1 MDRKM
6 LLEESN
12 LRLAWDCHSS
22 NYLDRH
28 LVSGVQDPRING
40 QSILTRA
47 WLADTLCPGRFDALI
62 DEKLRFGAVLTWI
75 AQELERGS
83 TRYELLDAV
92 ESTDRTRAPH
102 FVLATD
108 LPDGSFDCLY
118 CHDLLEHLSLDAL
131 ECALAEMHRI
141 ACGEILLHLFNGKP
155 GGDHEIVPVER
166 YHRNRL
172 SLERIAGFFERLG
185 ATVTVLEMDRWL
197 REKTGS
203 PAYHNPHAFS
213 LLVEK
218 ASGLAK

>member
-1 MDRKM
+1 M
-6 LLEESN
+6 LLEKSN

-28 LVSGVQDPRING
+28 VVSGVQDPRING

-47 WLADTLCPGRFDALI
+47 WLADTLWPGRFDALI
-62 DEKLRFGAVLTWI
+62 DEELRFGAVLTWI
-75 AQELERGS
+75 AMELERRS

-131 ECALAEMHRI
+131 ECALAEMFRI
-141 ACGEILLHLFNGKP
+141 ARTDILLHFFNGKSS
-155 GGDHEIVPVER
+155 GDHEVIPVGR
-166 YHRNRL
+166 YYRNRL
-172 SLERIAGFFERLG
+172 SMTRIAAFFERLG
-185 ATVTVLEMDRWL
+185 ATATVLEMDRWL